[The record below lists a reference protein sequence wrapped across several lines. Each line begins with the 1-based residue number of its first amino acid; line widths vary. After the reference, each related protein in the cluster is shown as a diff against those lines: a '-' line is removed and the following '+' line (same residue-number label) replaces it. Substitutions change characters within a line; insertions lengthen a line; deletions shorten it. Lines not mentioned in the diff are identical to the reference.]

1 MNSNVAEAIVSS
13 GLAKVIRYKQDNDQR
28 SSKYDDLLGAESR
41 AEKKVV
47 GIHSTKDIPTIKI
60 ADINGVSRKC
70 LLLCLIYNRR

>member
-1 MNSNVAEAIVSS
+1 MKSNVAEAIVSS

-41 AEKKVV
+41 AEKKGV

-60 ADINGVSRKC
+60 ADINGVSRNC